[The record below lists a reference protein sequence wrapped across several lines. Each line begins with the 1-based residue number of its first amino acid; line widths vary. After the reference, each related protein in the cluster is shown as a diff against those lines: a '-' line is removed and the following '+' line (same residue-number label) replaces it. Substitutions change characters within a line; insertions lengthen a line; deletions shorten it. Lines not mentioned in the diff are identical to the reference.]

1 VWCMMRPA
9 WPTGDDRVSNRIR
22 TSGTTQIRAVP
33 SRHGGTKMNKEEF
46 EKAFAE
52 VAKRFGLYRDEQVDA
67 RLEAEKEQ
75 RRRGG

>member
-1 VWCMMRPA
+1 
-9 WPTGDDRVSNRIR
+9 
-22 TSGTTQIRAVP
+22 
-33 SRHGGTKMNKEEF
+33 MNKEEF